1 MNAIQIKDGI
11 YWVGAL
17 DWHLRNFH
25 GYTTNRG
32 ATYNAY
38 LIIDEKVAL
47 IDTVKAPFSREL
59 LERISSIIDP
69 SRIDYIISNH
79 VEMDHSGALPAL
91 MEACPNAT
99 VVTSAPSGVKGLTA
113 HYGPHNYMA
122 VKNNDTLS
130 LGKRSLS
137 FVTTPMLHRP
147 HKIETWCPEEKIL
160 ITKDALGQHNCTH
173 TRKNDDSDFCE
184 TMQEAKKYYA
194 NIIMCYGKQAAGA
207 WKIVKEMEP
216 EMIAPSHGVIWRSHV
231 ADILNAYEHWS
242 SSVPE
247 AGALIV
253 FDSMWHSTET
263 MAQTI
268 AEAFT
273 EKGEPGKLFD
283 LKLTLISD
291 IVVSLLDCK
300 YVAVGSPTL
309 NNNML
314 PTVAAFLCYMK
325 GLSPKNRQA
334 FSFGSYGWGGQA
346 NGQIEEELKKCGF
359 DICLETLKIQY
370 IPSEEQLKELSEK
383 IKSLK

>member
-1 MNAIQIKDGI
+1 
-11 YWVGAL
+11 
-17 DWHLRNFH
+17 
-25 GYTTNRG
+25 
-32 ATYNAY
+32 
-38 LIIDEKVAL
+38 
-47 IDTVKAPFSREL
+47 
-59 LERISSIIDP
+59 
-69 SRIDYIISNH
+69 
-79 VEMDHSGALPAL
+79 MDHSGALPAL

-137 FVTTPMLHRP
+137 FVTTPMLHWP
-147 HKIETWCPEEKIL
+147 DNMVTWCPEEKIL
-160 ITKDALGQHNCTH
+160 FSNDAFGQHYCTN
-173 TRKNDDSDFCE
+173 TRFDDDSDFCE

-273 EKGEPGKLFD
+273 EKGEPVKLFD
-283 LKLTLISD
+283 LKQTHISD